1 MPSRLLTH
9 PGGGSEEFSSV
20 QGAGHDQLMDN
31 SWAGWHQGIVSSQP
45 SGSISL
51 GSMVSSFHLQGSAS
65 CKNNLGMC
73 VRPLSISFRKR
84 SSLILLCH
92 RIIV

>member
-1 MPSRLLTH
+1 MRSSLVFKEQGMISSWTVLGLVGIKVKFQVNLL
-9 PGGGSEEFSSV
+9 V
-20 QGAGHDQLMDN
+20 
-31 SWAGWHQGIVSSQP
+31 
-45 SGSISL
+45 SISL
-51 GSMVSSFHLQGSAS
+51 GSMVSCFHLQGSAS

-73 VRPLSISFRKR
+73 VRPLSIFFRKR